1 MKKYKVSLAILQPKN
16 YEVEIEAE
24 SEEEA
29 IKLAIEDWNL
39 EASGEVVG
47 VDGIDVS
54 EKKVEVRV
62 RWFWRGRLGGWRV
75 REGWWVGRMVEEE
88 KVENE

>member
-54 EKKVEVRV
+54 EKKVEVR
-62 RWFWRGRLGGWRV
+62 GGEVEWSWMKGEM
-75 REGWWVGRMVEEE
+75 EGDWWVVKGGVGGG
-88 KVENE
+88 

>member
-29 IKLAIEDWNL
+29 IKLAIADYEDD
-39 EASGEVVG
+39 GEG
-47 VDGIDVS
+47 ELVDFGADSFQDFKEETKSGIDV
-54 EKKVEVRV
+54 
-62 RWFWRGRLGGWRV
+62 
-75 REGWWVGRMVEEE
+75 EEI
-88 KVENE
+88 KNE

>member
-54 EKKVEVRV
+54 EKKVEVR
-62 RWFWRGRLGGWRV
+62 GG
-75 REGWWVGRMVEEE
+75 EEE
-88 KVENE
+88 EWSV